1 MVKSEKE
8 KFQVPRISA
17 KLSTAHTELTT
28 PCTASVPLPQIGPG
42 NKPTP
47 LDFRKA
53 HPVHF
58 EQSQTCAVTDLS
70 ALTGAA

>member
-17 KLSTAHTELTT
+17 KLSTAHTELT
-28 PCTASVPLPQIGPG
+28 TASVPLPQIGPG